1 VGTAFRLDCLLG
13 QSRMTLSTSTTVAG
27 GTTLKSVEV
36 LLEEEDSGENQQDGM
51 RQKVKAVKFCP

>member
-1 VGTAFRLDCLLG
+1 
-13 QSRMTLSTSTTVAG
+13 MTLSTSTTVAG